1 MNDIDGGSK
10 HTRLRC
16 HTPSILLPTQHSQLI
31 LRHPLN
37 PHQFRLKNYPKHIS
51 PLQPPQPN
59 PNGLTERAPRRNRPH
74 SPLPVAKLRRDR
86 QRPLITN
93 AHIQQTLIPPLDDLP
108 LADGKVQRLAPVV
121 AGVELGAVGGE
132 RTAVV
137 DGDAVTALGLA
148 GAWVGD
154 GVFGCDLCAE
164 GEGEEEEG

>member
-1 MNDIDGGSK
+1 MPYPIHLASNPTLTA
-10 HTRLRC
+10 H
-16 HTPSILLPTQHSQLI
+16 PSPPPQSPPVPSQKLPKTHQ
-31 LRHPLN
+31 PLTT
-37 PHQFRLKNYPKHIS
+37 
-51 PLQPPQPN
+51 PQPN

-148 GAWVGD
+148 GA
-154 GVFGCDLCAE
+154 
-164 GEGEEEEG
+164 